1 MLADLVLA
9 LAVAIAAGVDPPTG
23 AGVVTIQVLGRPSL
37 FGLSLLWLAIPL
49 IVGVGWWLAPGALAR
64 PVRAAVVGTVVIY
77 LVATAASCLV
87 LLLDGLGASIGL
99 GAVGFAP
106 YGSLLVLIGL
116 LAYLPFVLGG
126 ALVWA
131 AVLAWLGR
139 RQFVAGAGA
148 SSSRS
153 SGSSVT

>member
-1 MLADLVLA
+1 MAGLVLA
-9 LAVAIAAGVDPPTG
+9 LAAAIAARVDPPS
-23 AGVVTIQVLGRPSL
+23 GVAVLIVQVLGRPSL
-37 FGLSLLWLAIPL
+37 FGLSLLWLAVPL
-49 IVGVGWWLAPGALAR
+49 VVAVGWWVAPRALAR
-64 PVRAAVVGTVVIY
+64 PIRAAVIATVVIY
-77 LVATAASCLV
+77 LVATAASLLV
-87 LLLDGLGASIGL
+87 LLLEGLGAGIGL
-99 GAVGFAP
+99 GAAGSAA

-139 RQFVAGAGA
+139 RQSVAGADA
-148 SSSRS
+148 SSRN